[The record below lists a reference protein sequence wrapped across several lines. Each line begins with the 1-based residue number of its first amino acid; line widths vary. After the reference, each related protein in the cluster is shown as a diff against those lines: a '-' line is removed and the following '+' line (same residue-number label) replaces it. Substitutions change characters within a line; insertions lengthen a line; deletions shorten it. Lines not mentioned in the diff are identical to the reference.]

1 MAAFGLW
8 TSQQNSVV
16 TKPNPPPYILQA
28 PESGKLPVQQTCLEV
43 FFASRSFFLFV
54 HKFHLLG
61 HRILVAK
68 KENTIL
74 PLMKKLINIHLSG
87 SMMGYELCMSMYS
100 GGQAGRLCSQTG

>member
-1 MAAFGLW
+1 M
-8 TSQQNSVV
+8 
-16 TKPNPPPYILQA
+16 
-28 PESGKLPVQQTCLEV
+28 ESYQC
-43 FFASRSFFLFV
+43 SRLAWKYFLLLIPFFLFV

-87 SMMGYELCMSMYS
+87 NVMGSELCMSMYS
-100 GGQAGRLCSQTG
+100 GGQARRLCMQSG

>member
-1 MAAFGLW
+1 MENYQCNRLGWKYFLLLI
-8 TSQQNSVV
+8 
-16 TKPNPPPYILQA
+16 P
-28 PESGKLPVQQTCLEV
+28 C
-43 FFASRSFFLFV
+43 FFLFV

-87 SMMGYELCMSMYS
+87 NVMGYALCMSMYS
-100 GGQAGRLCSQTG
+100 DGQAGRLCMQTG